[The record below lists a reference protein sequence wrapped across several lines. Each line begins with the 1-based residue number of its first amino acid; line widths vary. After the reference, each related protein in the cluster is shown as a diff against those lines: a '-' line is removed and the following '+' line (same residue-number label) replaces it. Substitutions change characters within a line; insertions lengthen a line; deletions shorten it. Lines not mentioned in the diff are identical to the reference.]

1 MSVKLVLLK
10 SGEQV
15 IADTKELVLDERV
28 KGYLLNKPQKVT
40 SGGAVFLT
48 EENTD
53 DDRNVQVT
61 LAPYVLLTKDED
73 IVLPTDW
80 IVTVVE
86 PIEALVEMYQE
97 KINGQNS

>member
-48 EENTD
+48 EEND

-61 LAPYVLLTKDED
+61 LAPYILLTKDED

-86 PIEALVEMYQE
+86 PIEALIEMYQE

>member
-1 MSVKLVLLK
+1 MSIKLVLLK

-40 SGGAVFLT
+40 SGGAVFLAEDV
-48 EENTD
+48 EE
-53 DDRNVQVT
+53 DRNVQVT
-61 LAPYVLLTKDED
+61 LAPYILLTKDED
-73 IVLPTDW
+73 IVIPTDW
-80 IVTVVE
+80 VVTVVE

-97 KINGQNS
+97 KTNGQNS

>member
-1 MSVKLVLLK
+1 MSIKLVLLK

-28 KGYLLNKPQKVT
+28 KGYLLNKPQKVS

-48 EENTD
+48 EENAD

-61 LAPYVLLTKDED
+61 LAPYILLTKDED

>member
-1 MSVKLVLLK
+1 MSIKLVLLK

-48 EENTD
+48 EENDD

-80 IVTVVE
+80 VVTVVE

-97 KINGQNS
+97 KTNGQNS